1 MNQAVNHMHYALF
14 HCLFT
19 AYVLNWQYAL
29 LFMVQVKFTL
39 SLMVQVKQLGAA
51 S

>member
-1 MNQAVNHMHYALF
+1 MLF

-19 AYVLNWQYAL
+19 AYVLNLQYAL
-29 LFMVQVKFTL
+29 PFKVQVKFTL
-39 SLMVQVKQLGAA
+39 SHMVQVKQLGAA